1 LRLREFFI
9 GLGDFFIKHRVGVR
23 DNACVKVLLKGSVVN
38 RSQSSDDAIK
48 IQQITV
54 FPIRLS
60 AKSIEKPVVNLEES
74 EDVIF

>member
-1 LRLREFFI
+1 
-9 GLGDFFIKHRVGVR
+9 
-23 DNACVKVLLKGSVVN
+23 VKVLLKGSVVN